1 MRNLALCPANHAP
14 LRDQGVITRLVQLLI
29 RAFQDIQR
37 VRWVEMISSWSRF
50 SIVEFSFSSPSIYLF
65 QRSSVVSSGSGQPQG
80 SYADGVRMEEIVEG
94 TVGAL
99 HILARESH
107 NRAVIR
113 GLSVIPIFVQV
124 HCYIRF
130 YCHQPIFMLTFPLTM
145 FDSAHIA
152 VAVQRD
158 RKHSTRGSWCFV
170 WNRLRQGRC
179 RHDRTRRSH
188 GSFDGATSFPKW
200 RCW

>member
-1 MRNLALCPANHAP
+1 MTSRHTEAEMAQNAVRLSGGLPVIVRLLQPPSRWPLIKALIGLVRNLALCPANHAP
-14 LRDQGVITRLVQLLI
+14 LREQGVITRLVQLLI

-37 VRWVEMISSWSRF
+37 
-50 SIVEFSFSSPSIYLF
+50 

-124 HCYIRF
+124 F
-130 YCHQPIFMLTFPLTM
+130 
-145 FDSAHIA
+145 
-152 VAVQRD
+152 
-158 RKHSTRGSWCFV
+158 
-170 WNRLRQGRC
+170 
-179 RHDRTRRSH
+179 
-188 GSFDGATSFPKW
+188 
-200 RCW
+200 